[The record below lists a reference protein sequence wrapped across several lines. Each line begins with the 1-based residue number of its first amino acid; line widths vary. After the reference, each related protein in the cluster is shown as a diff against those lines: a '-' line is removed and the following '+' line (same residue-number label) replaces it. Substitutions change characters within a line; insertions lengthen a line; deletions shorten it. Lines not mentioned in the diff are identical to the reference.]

1 MTTFFLLFQSWPFY
15 VFLISL
21 CAFGIGSTPFYTLGT
36 AYLHDNSPEEV
47 VSVYVGILYAMGA
60 LGPAIGFLCGA
71 LFISFYEDPFNGPP
85 KGNGCYSQ
93 CKWSLRDDRH
103 STHTGCLRL
112 EDLLSPTNPNPR
124 QTDWNML
131 ETWTL
136 TWRIFGT
143 VQW

>member
-1 MTTFFLLFQSWPFY
+1 MFL
-15 VFLISL
+15 VSL

-85 KGNGCYSQ
+85 KGKKSLGKDDATMHSFANGGAVVSRRCIGTYGQ
-93 CKWSLRDDRH
+93 TSLAFL
-103 STHTGCLRL
+103 T
-112 EDLLSPTNPNPR
+112 PTKTP
-124 QTDWNML
+124 L
-131 ETWTL
+131 
-136 TWRIFGT
+136 
-143 VQW
+143 

>member
-1 MTTFFLLFQSWPFY
+1 M
-15 VFLISL
+15 FLISL

-85 KGNGCYSQ
+85 KG
-93 CKWSLRDDRH
+93 
-103 STHTGCLRL
+103 RL
-112 EDLLSPTNPNPR
+112 NRSYWMDVEGMDLLMENLSHTSSSR
-124 QTDWNML
+124 TWNYATYDYK
-131 ETWTL
+131 TWEHA
-136 TWRIFGT
+136 R
-143 VQW
+143 